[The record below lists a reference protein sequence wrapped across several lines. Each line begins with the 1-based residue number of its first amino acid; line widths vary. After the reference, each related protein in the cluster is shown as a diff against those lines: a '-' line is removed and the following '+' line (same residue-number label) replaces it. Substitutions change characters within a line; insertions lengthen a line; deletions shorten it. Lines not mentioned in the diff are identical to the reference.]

1 MTTKIFMNAHSR
13 PVRRASWS
21 RLLAVAGMAAV
32 TLITASLGQWQL
44 RRAAEKAALQ
54 AQADAARAAPPLRLL
69 PGASFD
75 ELPGR
80 LVRVRGS
87 FVPEA
92 TVFIDNRT
100 HQGVAGFHVLT
111 PVRIENSAVTL
122 VVLRGWVPRDLRDRA
137 RLPDIPT
144 PGGPIELAGVLEARL
159 ARSLELRQSQP
170 PGAGDR
176 LWQNYDPVVYR
187 AWSGLAVADA
197 VLRQDPGDIDDG
209 LVRIWRVAGSDVDK
223 HRGYAL
229 QWFLMAAAALAVTLY
244 LSFMRS
250 RHARPD
256 PR

>member
-1 MTTKIFMNAHSR
+1 
-13 PVRRASWS
+13 
-21 RLLAVAGMAAV
+21 MAAV

-69 PGASFD
+69 PGASLD
-75 ELPGR
+75 ELVGR

-111 PVRIENSAVTL
+111 PVRIEDLSVTL

-144 PGGPIELAGVLEARL
+144 PVVPIELSGMLEARL
-159 ARSLELRQSQP
+159 VRSLELRQPQP

-176 LWQNYDPVVYR
+176 LWQNYDPAVYR
-187 AWSGLAVADA
+187 AWSALAVADV

-209 LVRIWRVAGSDVDK
+209 LVRVWRVAGSDVDK
-223 HRGYAL
+223 HHGYAL

-244 LSFMRS
+244 LIFFRS